1 MAQVAST
8 LAQLNQLQIYF
19 MGKGDKKSK
28 KGKLF
33 MGTFGNSRKRNTAT
47 QSAAPVAV
55 ETKEEAK
62 PAAKKAKK

>member
-1 MAQVAST
+1 
-8 LAQLNQLQIYF
+8 

-33 MGTFGNSRKRNTAT
+33 MGTFGNSRKRV
-47 QSAAPVAV
+47 SAAQTVAAPA
-55 ETKEEAK
+55 EAKEEKK

>member
-1 MAQVAST
+1 
-8 LAQLNQLQIYF
+8 

-33 MGTFGNSRKRNTAT
+33 MGTFGNSRKRDAANKTAVT
-47 QSAAPVAV
+47 ADQP
-55 ETKEEAK
+55 KEEAK

>member
-1 MAQVAST
+1 
-8 LAQLNQLQIYF
+8 

-33 MGTFGNSRKRNTAT
+33 MGTFGNSRKRSSDNKSVVTAE
-47 QSAAPVAV
+47 QP
-55 ETKEEAK
+55 KEEAK